1 MAAPKTYSAFR
12 RTSGDLPR
20 TIELT
25 SEVLPN
31 DIGPTAV
38 LIRIHAVSLN
48 FRDVAM
54 LTGMYP
60 VEVEEFGI
68 PASDCAAEVIEIG
81 SAVRGFKIGDCVTVL
96 FDTTNFTGA
105 EDEVPQCLGGDV
117 PGVLREFA
125 VYEERLLLKLPEHL
139 TWEEGA
145 VLSCAGLTA
154 WTALEAP
161 GSIGKARS
169 VLLQGTGGVSMCALV
184 ICLAAGIQPIIT
196 SSSDKKLEF
205 VKKMSPEI
213 RGINYKSTPDIATE
227 VQRIT
232 DGYGVDIVI
241 NNTGPAS
248 IPMDISM
255 LRQKGGVVSLVGFL
269 DGINANWEPSAL
281 MALMGKRASLKG
293 IATGSKDDFLS
304 MIQFLQEKKVGFSS
318 TIDRIFPF
326 HESKAAFDLL
336 LSGGHLGKVV
346 IKI

>member
-20 TIELT
+20 TVELT
-25 SEVLPN
+25 SEVLPT
-31 DIGPTAV
+31 DLRPTEV
-38 LIRIHAVSLN
+38 LIKIHAVSLN

-54 LTGMYP
+54 LTGIYP
-60 VEVEEFGI
+60 VAVEEFGI
-68 PASDCAAEVIEIG
+68 PASDCAAEVVETG
-81 SAVRGFKIGDCVTVL
+81 SEVKDFTVGDPVTVL
-96 FDTTNFTGA
+96 FDTTNFTGV
-105 EDEVPQCLGGDV
+105 EDEASQSLGGDV

-125 VYEERLLLKLPEHL
+125 VYEEAVLLKLPEHL

-154 WTALEAP
+154 WVALGAP

-169 VLLQGTGGVSMCALV
+169 ALLQGTGGVSMCALL
-184 ICLAAGIQPIIT
+184 ICLVAGIQPIIT

-205 VKKMSPEI
+205 IKKMSPKI
-213 RGINYKSTPDIATE
+213 HGINYKTTPDIVTE

-232 DGYGVDIVI
+232 DGNGVDIVI

-248 IPMDISM
+248 IPSDISM

-269 DGINANWEPSAL
+269 DGINANWEPSAI
-281 MALMGKRASLKG
+281 MALMGKQASLKG
-293 IATGSKDDFLS
+293 IATGSKEDFVR
-304 MIQFLQEKKVGFSS
+304 MNHFLKEKKVRFSS
-318 TIDRIFPF
+318 TIDRVFPF

-336 LSGGHLGKVV
+336 LSGGHVGKII
-346 IKI
+346 IKF